1 MTAIN
6 TPLIES
12 RLLAAYEET
21 SADVKLEFRLIFRQ
35 TRVVEKWFDIMSYIL
50 KWPQ

>member
-12 RLLAAYEET
+12 RLLAAYEKT
-21 SADVKLEFRLIFRQ
+21 SADMKLEFRLIFRQ
-35 TRVVEKWFDIMSYIL
+35 TRVVEKCFDIMSYIL
-50 KWPQ
+50 K